1 MTALSNL
8 LLSHPE
14 AARQSRNEEARTKP
28 TVVVGDDGE
37 WIWTQRPTPAQD
49 DAWIAKCHRE
59 RDAALSC
66 AKRLSKIAAGYAN
79 GAATDTNPE
88 RAARWI
94 TEARRL
100 RDRAWSHLGMA
111 RRNNV

>member
-1 MTALSNL
+1 MTASPLPIKPS
-8 LLSHPE
+8 E
-14 AARQSRNEEARTKP
+14 AARTKF
-28 TVVVGDDGE
+28 TVVADENGE
-37 WIWTQRPTPAQD
+37 WIWAKRPTPEQD
-49 DAWIAKCHRE
+49 EVWIAKCHRE
-59 RDAALSC
+59 RDASLSC
-66 AKRLSKIAAGYAN
+66 AKRLSKLAVGYAS

-100 RDRAWSHLGMA
+100 RDRAWSHLQMA